1 MHGAVI
7 FLGDP
12 GLGGEVQL
20 LKRKVRLAFEHGE
33 QAPLDATPEV
43 FLLAV
48 DVWGVWERRQVQ
60 DAEVVKSCGELTAD
74 HRRAVVGHQRA
85 RQAHL
90 LQRLAQAMDELL
102 GTLVRVPLG
111 VREEA
116 RAVVDEADQQGF
128 DVGAAAGQHLA

>member
-1 MHGAVI
+1 M
-7 FLGDP
+7 
-12 GLGGEVQL
+12 
-20 LKRKVRLAFEHGE
+20 
-33 QAPLDATPEV
+33 
-43 FLLAV
+43 
-48 DVWGVWERRQVQ
+48 Q

-102 GTLVRVPLG
+102 VRVPLG